1 MNAKVSIS
9 KRAGASFPVRRMN
22 FNFDT
27 VPEYWMGGNAGL
39 THFMTALSALF
50 PAGEKFF
57 IDSVRAVRYHSML
70 KNNADLQKEI
80 SAFIGQE
87 AMHTH
92 EHVGFNASAQKFGH
106 DVDALER
113 HTDTVIQTTRKFMAK
128 LAKPIGITQEMVDL
142 TTTTALEHFTATIA
156 SQLLTNSHIQE
167 LMTDDT
173 MKTMWL
179 WHAIEENEHKAVAYD
194 VFKGVFGKGLRAY
207 ALRTS
212 SLVIS
217 MVILFFIQN
226 YFLWRLLK
234 QDKQLNL
241 ENLRMI
247 YRYAYSPS
255 KGIITGM
262 GKEMLLYLNPNFHP
276 NDSDTTTLLNTWKAK
291 LGF

>member
-156 SQLLTNSHIQE
+156 SQLLSNSHIQE

-194 VFKGVFGKGLRAY
+194 VFKGMFGKGLRAY

-262 GKEMLLYLNPNFHP
+262 GKEMLLYFNPNFHP
-276 NDSDTTTLLNTWKAK
+276 NDFDTTTLLNTWKAK

>member
-156 SQLLTNSHIQE
+156 SQLLSNSHIQE

-194 VFKGVFGKGLRAY
+194 VFEGVFGKGLRAY

-262 GKEMLLYLNPNFHP
+262 GKEMLLYFNPNFHP
-276 NDSDTTTLLNTWKAK
+276 NDFDTTTLLNTWKAK